1 MATLPNPDRQQVH
14 AQLMQ
19 RLSDMGE
26 AVGMTKSDLRGAI
39 NAADDWLDSNM
50 AAYNLALPL
59 LVRNLLTARLKALI
73 LVLLILRRFEVL

>member
-1 MATLPNPDRQQVH
+1 
-14 AQLMQ
+14 MQ